1 MKYLLVILFALI
13 LLASCKKEDCSNCTW
28 DASDL
33 RTGKR
38 IGTATYQSLLLYDK
52 TFNRDN
58 ICKDAV
64 VGKSF
69 SVPGGNTYVI
79 SKRECN

>member
-1 MKYLLVILFALI
+1 MNKIIALI
-13 LLASCKKEDCSNCTW
+13 SILVLVSCKKEDCSNCTW
-28 DASDL
+28 DAHDSL
-33 RTGKR
+33 TGKR